1 MCTVIVLFKVM
12 NYSGD
17 VKVSDSESKQLKFF
31 PLDNL
36 PNMESRAK
44 AIVNKIKNGTIK
56 I

>member
-17 VKVSDSESKQLKFF
+17 VKVSDKESKQLKFF
-31 PLDNL
+31 SLDNL
-36 PNMESRAK
+36 PNMESRAE
-44 AIVNKIKNGTIK
+44 AIVDKIKNGTIK